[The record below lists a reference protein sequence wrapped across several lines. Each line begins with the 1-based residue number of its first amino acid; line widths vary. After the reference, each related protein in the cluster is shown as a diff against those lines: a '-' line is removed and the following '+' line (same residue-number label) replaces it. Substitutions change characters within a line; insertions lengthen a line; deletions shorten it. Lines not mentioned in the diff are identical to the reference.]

1 MDVEYESPRSASPPN
16 RIAAFHLRVDVTD
29 TAGAQVTKT
38 IAISEATSAAELV
51 DVLTTKV
58 YSVADWSSFAVFHK
72 LEDGERELSP
82 TETVKAL
89 LDVSNHVGVHVRSK
103 ADGARAKTGF
113 LTRRGKDRWFLLD
126 FADARLFMYDK
137 DPALP
142 IRDVNRKTAKLTVS
156 LSEAKVIERVG
167 NRLTLHLK
175 RGVENL
181 MAVSEADAKEWI
193 HAFRTA
199 AEPDRY
205 PPPRKPV
212 VDNPYASLED
222 IERIRKELAGTE
234 YDTALPDELQPGNAK
249 HERIKKEQRIFHEIS
264 GYLNESDGTSGGAD
278 GGLAN
283 VEGGGGG
290 GVGGGGV
297 GGGGRGGVGG
307 RGGTGKADDNALAY
321 ELSAPLDSVEYA
333 NCGDVL
339 RRLFA
344 LTMRDKAMRA
354 AFRNFVNGEYT
365 SANLSFAE
373 FLNVQYTQQAMPFI
387 DAVESFKSKA
397 TILLGGGGHA
407 LGREAAAL
415 FANYV
420 APGAPKQL
428 LLTKETEAAISTQ
441 FGPSGRAGAS
451 DSTWLS
457 VFDEV
462 LAEQIKVLR
471 FDVFPKYVAS
481 TSYVPMGESA
491 CDVCRRRRISHRIG
505 VSFNKQHVMRVRLT
519 VFEREAK
526 PLLMTQA
533 EEDAATEEADRVAR
547 EESKGKVLKM
557 SRELKLQLTKSGNG
571 EWTTERYGH
580 LCSECASE
588 HVTAVEPVGVGAAA
602 KGVDPS
608 KSRLDALAKRAS
620 KRLEG
625 LRARREQARSVDH
638 QLLERVDKLIQ
649 VRRRGS
655 LVVDGEVC
663 GACSERPGTATV
675 SVSGKTLVACSH
687 CIEEW
692 IKDDVPV
699 TMVVDGDDTVHG
711 GDDDATTAEQ

>member
-1 MDVEYESPRSASPPN
+1 MEVEYESPRSASPPN
-16 RIAAFHLRVDVTD
+16 RLAAFHLRVDVTD

-38 IAISEATSAAELV
+38 IAISEVTTAAELI
-51 DVLTTKV
+51 DILTAKV
-58 YSVADWSSFAVFHK
+58 YSVTDWSSFAVFHK
-72 LEDGERELSP
+72 LEDGERELGP
-82 TETVKAL
+82 GETVKAL
-89 LDVSNHVGVHVRSK
+89 LDVRNHVGVHVRSK
-103 ADGARAKTGF
+103 AEGMRAKTGF

-126 FADARLFMYDK
+126 FADTRLFMYDK

-142 IRDVNRKTAKLTVS
+142 IRDVNRKVAKLTLT
-156 LSEAKVIERVG
+156 LSEAKAIERVG
-167 NRLTLHLK
+167 NRLTIQLK
-175 RGVENL
+175 RGVENF

-205 PPPRKPV
+205 PPPRKPA

-222 IERIRKELAGTE
+222 IDRIRKELAGTE

-264 GYLNESDGTSGGAD
+264 GYLNESEGTGEGLGGGA
-278 GGLAN
+278 G
-283 VEGGGGG
+283 EGGAAGGAG
-290 GVGGGGV
+290 AGE
-297 GGGGRGGVGG
+297 
-307 RGGTGKADDNALAY
+307 ADDNALAY
-321 ELSAPLDSVEYA
+321 ELSAPPDSVEFA

-344 LTMRDKAMRA
+344 LTMRDRGMRA

-407 LGREAAAL
+407 LGREASAL

-441 FGPSGRAGAS
+441 FGSGGRTGAS

-481 TSYVPMGESA
+481 TSYVPMGESP

-505 VSFNKQHVMRVRLT
+505 VSFNKQHVMRVRLSA
-519 VFEREAK
+519 FEREAK

-533 EEDAATEEADRVAR
+533 EEDAAAEEAERVAR

-580 LCSECASE
+580 LCSECAAE
-588 HVTAVEPVGVGAAA
+588 HVSAVEPVAVGAAA
-602 KGVDPS
+602 KGVDPT

-625 LRARREQARSVDH
+625 LRAKREQARSVDH
-638 QLLERVDKLIQ
+638 QLVERVDKLIQ
-649 VRRRGS
+649 VRRRGERERE
-655 LVVDGEVC
+655 GEGEREGEREC
-663 GACSERPGTATV
+663 GACGSRVGSARV
-675 SVSGKTLVACSH
+675 RVSGRTLVACTH

-692 IKDDVPV
+692 IKDDVDM
-699 TMVVDGDDTVHG
+699 TMVVEEGEGEGEGEGERG
-711 GDDDATTAEQ
+711 GEGE